1 MKKQTEKI
9 SKKYDFF
16 DNEDDKKDVKIKKE
30 SDTEMD
36 ETETIPYASPKR
48 ENDIDDSETIVYS
61 SPKREI
67 EDEIDEKI
75 YKEPKL
81 ETAVEPEKQAV
92 ENEKKF
98 IKSELEQNKVD
109 VKIEKESDIKK
120 VQDVFE
126 EVKKEEPI
134 NVENFFIDHNSIFDS
149 EEISDADREFIID
162 LINRTNFIADA
173 KRFVEKSKMEI
184 VHPEEKK
191 MKRKNKCRL
200 MMTERKKMRALKI
213 VS

>member
-1 MKKQTEKI
+1 MKKQTEEI

-16 DNEDDKKDVKIKKE
+16 DNEDDKKNVKIKKE
-30 SDTEMD
+30 SDTKMD

-61 SPKREI
+61 SLKRES
-67 EDEIDEKI
+67 EDEIDQKI

-81 ETAVEPEKQAV
+81 ETAVETEKQAV

-134 NVENFFIDHNSIFDS
+134 MLKISLLITIAFSTVKKFLMQIGNLLLILLTEQILLPMLKDSLKNQIRQKWKLFIL
-149 EEISDADREFIID
+149 R
-162 LINRTNFIADA
+162 
-173 KRFVEKSKMEI
+173 
-184 VHPEEKK
+184 KK
-191 MKRKNKCRL
+191 KKKRKNKC
-200 MMTERKKMRALKI
+200 
-213 VS
+213 